1 MPRKPA
7 IKVLTNS
14 SVDVINAIRNS
25 ASVNYQNYVPIAT
38 PDADSIKAIGAIIMD
53 MPELQ
58 NEFISQ
64 LVNRIGRVYITSK
77 MYENPLALFKR
88 GYMEFGESIEEIFVE
103 LAKPFQYDPE
113 TAESTLFKREM
124 PHVQSAFHIMNF
136 QKFYKLTIE
145 EEELRKAFLSWTG
158 VYDLITR
165 KINSLYTSASYDEF
179 LIMKYMVGLHILR
192 GEIYPIEIP
201 AVSAA
206 NMKTIAAAIR
216 GMSNELEFM
225 NTKYNRANVHTRTEK
240 RDQFI
245 ILNSQFD
252 AAMDVEVLAS
262 AFNMS
267 RAEFLGNRV
276 LIDSFGKL
284 DLPRLDELFR
294 DDPNYIH
301 FTDEQIAT
309 LDAVPGVLVDRDYF
323 MVLDT
328 LNEFR
333 DQRNGEGL
341 YNNYFWHQWKV
352 FSVSPFANAVLFA
365 PGTPAVSAVTVT
377 PSSATVT
384 AGNSIQLEAA
394 ATTSNFAPVSV
405 TWESN
410 SDDVTVSATGVVT
423 VGQNATAGD
432 VTITARSTFD
442 GSVTGTATIT
452 VSRSGLVTSVTV
464 SPATKTV
471 ATGGTQQ
478 MTATVATA
486 KVWVPTTVTWSSN
499 NAKVTVSDAGLVT
512 VAADATGTATIT
524 ATSTYDTSV
533 TGTGTITVGA

>member
-25 ASVNYQNYVPIAT
+25 ASINYQNYVPIAT

-58 NEFISQ
+58 NEFISN
-64 LVNRIGRVYITSK
+64 LINRIGRVYVASK

-103 LAKPFQYDPE
+103 LARPFQYDPE
-113 TAESTLFKREM
+113 QAESTVFKREM
-124 PHVQSAFHIMNF
+124 PNVQTAFHIMNY
-136 QKFYKLTIE
+136 QKYYKITIE
-145 EEELRKAFLSWTG
+145 EQELRKAFLSWSG

-165 KINSLYTSASYDEF
+165 KTESLYTSASYDEF
-179 LIMKYMVGLHILR
+179 LVMKYMVGLHILR
-192 GEIYPIEIP
+192 GEIYPIAIP
-201 AVSAA
+201 AVTAA
-206 NMKTIAAAIR
+206 NMKSIASVIR
-216 GMSNELEFM
+216 GTSNQLEFM
-225 NTKYNRANVHTRTEK
+225 STQYNRAGVHTHSQK

-245 ILNSQFD
+245 ILNSIFD

-267 RAEFLGNRV
+267 KAEFLGNRV
-276 LIDSFGKL
+276 LIDSFGTL
-284 DLPRLDELFR
+284 DLARLDELFK
-294 DDPNYIH
+294 DDPTYTH

-309 LDAVPGVLVDRDYF
+309 LDSVPGVLVDRDYF
-323 MVLDT
+323 MVLDN

-333 DQRNGEGL
+333 DQTNGEGL
-341 YNNYFWHQWKV
+341 YWNYWWHQWKV

-377 PSSATVT
+377 PSTATVT

-394 ATTSNFAPVSV
+394 VTNANFAPVSV
-405 TWESN
+405 TWESS

-423 VGQNATAGD
+423 VGQNATAGN

-442 GSVTGTATIT
+442 NTITGTATVT
-452 VSRSGLVTSVTV
+452 VSRSGLVSSVTV

-471 ATGGTQQ
+471 DPGETQQ

-486 KVWVPTTVTWSSN
+486 KIWVPKTVTWSSN

-533 TGTGTITVGA
+533 TGTATITVGV

>member
-1 MPRKPA
+1 MPRKPS

-25 ASVNYQNYVPIAT
+25 ASINYQNYVPIAT
-38 PDADSIKAIGAIIMD
+38 NDAESIKAIGAIIMD

-58 NEFISQ
+58 NEFVSNLI
-64 LVNRIGRVYITSK
+64 NRIGRVYVSSK

-88 GYMEFGESIEEIFVE
+88 GYMEFGESIEEIFVG

-113 TAESTLFKREM
+113 QAESTVFKREM
-124 PHVQSAFHIMNF
+124 PNIQTAFHIMNY
-136 QKFYKLTIE
+136 QKFYKITIE
-145 EEELRKAFLSWTG
+145 EQELRKAFLSWSG

-165 KINSLYTSASYDEF
+165 KTESLYTSASYDEF
-179 LIMKYMVGLHILR
+179 LVMKYMIGLHILR
-192 GEIYPIEIP
+192 GEIYPVEIA

-206 NMKTIAAAIR
+206 NMKSIAATIR
-216 GMSNELEFM
+216 GTSNQWEFM
-225 NTKYNRANVHTRTEK
+225 STKYNRAGVHTHSQK

-245 ILNSQFD
+245 ILNSIFD
-252 AAMDVEVLAS
+252 ASMDVEVLAS
-262 AFNMS
+262 AFNMNK
-267 RAEFLGNRV
+267 AEFLGNRV
-276 LIDSFGKL
+276 LVDSFGAL
-284 DLPRLDELFR
+284 DRDRLDELFA
-294 DDPNYIH
+294 DDPNYVR
-301 FTDEQIAT
+301 FTDAQVST
-309 LDAVPGVLVDRDYF
+309 LNAVPAVMVDRDYF
-323 MVLDT
+323 MVLDN

-333 DQRNGEGL
+333 DQTNGEGL
-341 YNNYFWHQWKV
+341 YWNYWWHQWKV
-352 FSVSPFANAVLFA
+352 FSVSPFANAVIFA
-365 PGTPAVSAVTVT
+365 PGTPAVSAITVT

-405 TWESN
+405 TWESS
-410 SDDVTVSATGVVT
+410 SDDVTVSASGVVT
-423 VGQNATAGD
+423 VGQNATAGN

-442 GSVTGTATIT
+442 GTVTGTATIT
-452 VSRSGLVTSVTV
+452 VSRTGLVTSVTV

-486 KVWVPTTVTWSSN
+486 KVWVPTTITWSSN
-499 NAKVTVSDAGLVT
+499 NVKVTVSETGLVT

-533 TGTGTITVGA
+533 TGTGTITVGS